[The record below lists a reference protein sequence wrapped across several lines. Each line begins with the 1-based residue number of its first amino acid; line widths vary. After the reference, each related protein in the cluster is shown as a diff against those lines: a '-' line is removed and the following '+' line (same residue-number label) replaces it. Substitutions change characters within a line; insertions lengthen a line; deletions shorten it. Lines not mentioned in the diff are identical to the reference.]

1 MNFNPE
7 QFTETQQKLF
17 ETLKF
22 MGKLL
27 LAGAVF
33 QLILYI
39 YPDTRFLQAGL
50 AQIISAMLQST
61 GFQTATEGISIIIS
75 NTEYII
81 TQDCLG
87 WKSVAAFTALIYA
100 SNERTVEHIT
110 FIIQGAASIILANII
125 RVYTTVLLAERG
137 IISFN
142 IIHDVLWSWS
152 LTLIVLILWLYWL
165 KNLKDRQ
172 PIYQQ
177 RIKEQIRKT
186 QNKVK

>member
-1 MNFNPE
+1 MNFNQE
-7 QFTETQQKLF
+7 KFTETQQKLF

-39 YPDTRFLQAGL
+39 YPDTRFLQAAL
-50 AQIISAMLQST
+50 AQITSAMLQST
-61 GFQTATEGISIIIS
+61 GFQTVTEGISIIIS

-87 WKSVAAFTALIYA
+87 WKSAAAFTALIYA
-100 SNERTVEHIT
+100 STERTVEHIT
-110 FIIQGAASIILANII
+110 FIIQGATVIILANII
-125 RVYTTVLLAERG
+125 RVYTTVVLAERG

-142 IIHDVLWSWS
+142 IIHDFLWSWS
-152 LTLIVLILWLYWL
+152 LTLIVLVLWLYWL
-165 KNLKDRQ
+165 KKLKDRQ
-172 PIYQQ
+172 PLYQQ
-177 RIKEQIRKT
+177 RIKEQVRKL
-186 QNKVK
+186 KKE